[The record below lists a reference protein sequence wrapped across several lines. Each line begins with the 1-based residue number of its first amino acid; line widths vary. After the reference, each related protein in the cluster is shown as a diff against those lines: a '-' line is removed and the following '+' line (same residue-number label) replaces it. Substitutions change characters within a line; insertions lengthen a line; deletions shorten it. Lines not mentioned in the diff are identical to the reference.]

1 LKESADFAYDRLNG
15 IKGVTPIKATAAM
28 YMMVKINI
36 DEFEDITDDV
46 DFAKKL
52 LNEQYCLVFPS
63 ECFFAK
69 NFFRMVSSFI
79 LANSNLLLFLDYLHN
94 HKKY

>member
-1 LKESADFAYDRLNG
+1 MKSKLKESADFAYDRLKD

-36 DEFEDITDDV
+36 DEFEDITGDV

-52 LNEQYCLVFPS
+52 LNE
-63 ECFFAK
+63 
-69 NFFRMVSSFI
+69 
-79 LANSNLLLFLDYLHN
+79 
-94 HKKY
+94 